1 MEVIGSRP
9 IFINEFLGYNCD
21 FAKFMSC
28 IGSLHQLQPIAYANV
43 DGDQH
48 ESHEGLS
55 ISLIN
60 AEHTLKLPSHPQFC
74 FCFVRI
80 VEIKHLSLFPHAV
93 HLNLYRSVL
102 RNRQHVNKVTWT
114 HK

>member
-60 AEHTLKLPSHPQFC
+60 AEHT
-74 FCFVRI
+74 R
-80 VEIKHLSLFPHAV
+80 
-93 HLNLYRSVL
+93 
-102 RNRQHVNKVTWT
+102 
-114 HK
+114 